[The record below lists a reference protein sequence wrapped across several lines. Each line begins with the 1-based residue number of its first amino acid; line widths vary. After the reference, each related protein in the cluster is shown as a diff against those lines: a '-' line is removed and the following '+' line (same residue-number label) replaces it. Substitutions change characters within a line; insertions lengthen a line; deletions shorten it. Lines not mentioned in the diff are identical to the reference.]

1 MIPCTL
7 LLIMFVFFFQ
17 VEDLRSDTEESDTQL
32 VDSETVELNGNVCKE
47 SINS

>member
-1 MIPCTL
+1 MHI
-7 LLIMFVFFFQ
+7 IANNVFFFQ

-47 SINS
+47 SINTYSDD